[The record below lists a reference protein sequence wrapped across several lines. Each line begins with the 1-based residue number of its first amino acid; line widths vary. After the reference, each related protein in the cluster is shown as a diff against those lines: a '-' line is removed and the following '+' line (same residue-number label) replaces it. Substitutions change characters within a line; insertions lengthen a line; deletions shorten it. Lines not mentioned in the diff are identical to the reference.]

1 MPAVIKD
8 VEKEKKI
15 AELNERLQKAM
26 QALND
31 LEDMK
36 KKMAEQQKKEA
47 ELSARLNI
55 LETEKVVQPKN
66 LPVIAIANPKEGITV
81 DSEYISLVGVA
92 EHEKGIIRFEI
103 LINNQPVGSK
113 DQRGL
118 KIVPNEQKRIEF
130 SERIHLREGKNELTI
145 IAQEKEGSIAQKT
158 ISVQMTK
165 KQEEIWAVVIGIN
178 KYLNLPSLK
187 YAANDG
193 KEFYRYLVEVNK
205 IPKDHIW
212 LLLDEEAT
220 LDKLRRVLGTQL
232 GRKAG
237 KDDMV
242 IIYLAGHGATE
253 KDATSLDGDGLE
265 KYILPHNADPK
276 DLHLLLLRV
285 TGRTW
290 VPV

>member
-1 MPAVIKD
+1 M
-8 VEKEKKI
+8 
-15 AELNERLQKAM
+15 
-26 QALND
+26 
-31 LEDMK
+31 
-36 KKMAEQQKKEA
+36 
-47 ELSARLNI
+47 
-55 LETEKVVQPKN
+55 
-66 LPVIAIANPKEGITV
+66 
-81 DSEYISLVGVA
+81 
-92 EHEKGIIRFEI
+92 
-103 LINNQPVGSK
+103 
-113 DQRGL
+113 
-118 KIVPNEQKRIEF
+118 
-130 SERIHLREGKNELTI
+130 REGKNELTI

-165 KQEEIWAVVIGIN
+165 KQEEIWTVVIGIN

-232 GRKAG
+232 RRKAG
-237 KDDMV
+237 KDNMG

-276 DLHLLLLRV
+276 DLYASAMPMGEVSRIFDRISSEQLEEERF
-285 TGRTW
+285 R
-290 VPV
+290 